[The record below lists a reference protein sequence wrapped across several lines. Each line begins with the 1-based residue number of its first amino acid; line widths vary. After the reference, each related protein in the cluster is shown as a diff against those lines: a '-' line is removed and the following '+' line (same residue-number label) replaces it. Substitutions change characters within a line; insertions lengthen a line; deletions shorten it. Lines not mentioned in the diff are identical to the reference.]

1 MGSFTAGREHEKPIK
16 STISVRGRSSVSTY
30 VFHVFFM
37 DFGALKGA

>member
-1 MGSFTAGREHEKPIK
+1 MGPFSALREHEKPIK
-16 STISVRGRSSVSTY
+16 SITSVRWRSPVSTY

>member
-1 MGSFTAGREHEKPIK
+1 MGAFTALREHENLIK
-16 STISVRGRSSVSTY
+16 SITSVRRRSPASTY